1 MCGLLRLW
9 GILCAVAAQ
18 SVQNAAL
25 TLQRKAVFGHQM
37 GPHFVHEV
45 AVQMVDAAA
54 LHALQVQVFPAV
66 AAFVHILEHGLLA
79 LVGHIF
85 HDALLPGQLVEV
97 AVHGGWV
104 GAGTLLL
111 QMLQNVGGTD
121 CVLPVVDE
129 IIQNQLA
136 GLGIVAVAPCHGKR
150 TLPF

>member
-25 TLQRKAVFGHQM
+25 ALQGKAVFGHQM

-66 AAFVHILEHGLLA
+66 APSSTYWNTAFSPLSAHIS
-79 LVGHIF
+79 
-85 HDALLPGQLVEV
+85 
-97 AVHGGWV
+97 
-104 GAGTLLL
+104 
-111 QMLQNVGGTD
+111 
-121 CVLPVVDE
+121 
-129 IIQNQLA
+129 
-136 GLGIVAVAPCHGKR
+136 
-150 TLPF
+150 

>member
-25 TLQRKAVFGHQM
+25 ALQGKAVFGHQM

-79 LVGHIF
+79 LVATYF
-85 HDALLPGQLVEV
+85 MMRCSPASLS
-97 AVHGGWV
+97 
-104 GAGTLLL
+104 
-111 QMLQNVGGTD
+111 
-121 CVLPVVDE
+121 
-129 IIQNQLA
+129 
-136 GLGIVAVAPCHGKR
+136 R
-150 TLPF
+150 